1 MKFIGSEFST
11 NIGHFAMRAP
21 VANTTDGASFGFSS
35 TGEHMIRITSTG
47 VFLANATIAGDLTV
61 QGTTSSQGESE
72 STDIVLTPAS
82 APSPTTNKLY
92 NLSSGGL
99 TFSGSKVITTTATPG
114 AAQIYFGDDNG
125 DIITS
130 SNCQFNLTSTNVLTI
145 TGDISAT
152 GDLITEASDSRLKDV
167 SGVITD
173 GLSRIQNINPVE
185 FKWNEEAQ
193 TKYDADDNPHV
204 GLIAQEVEATVPEI
218 VKPSPWN
225 GQYKTLQ
232 YEKMVPILLSAIKE
246 LNEKVEKLEQQLEKH
261 NHE

>member
-1 MKFIGSEFST
+1 MASSNFRVKNGAEITEVLYVS
-11 NIGHFAMRAP
+11 
-21 VANTTDGASFGFSS
+21 GASSLRNVGIL
-35 TGEHMIRITSTG
+35 GP
-47 VFLANATIAGDLTV
+47 VDPDVAGLTV
-61 QGTTSSQGESE
+61 H
-72 STDIVLTPAS
+72 
-82 APSPTTNKLY
+82 
-92 NLSSGGL
+92 
-99 TFSGSKVITTTATPG
+99 
-114 AAQIYFGDDNG
+114 
-125 DIITS
+125 
-130 SNCQFNLTSTNVLTI
+130 
-145 TGDISAT
+145 GDISAT
-152 GDLITEASDSRLKDV
+152 GDLITEASDLRLKDV

-204 GLIAQEVEATVPEI
+204 GLIAQEVEVTVPEI

>member
-72 STDIVLTPAS
+72 STDIVLTPGS

-99 TFSGSKVITTTATPG
+99 TFSGSKVVTTTATPG
-114 AAQIYFGDDNG
+114 AAQIYFGDDSGN
-125 DIITS
+125 IITS
-130 SNCQFNLTSTNVLTI
+130 SN
-145 TGDISAT
+145 
-152 GDLITEASDSRLKDV
+152 
-167 SGVITD
+167 
-173 GLSRIQNINPVE
+173 
-185 FKWNEEAQ
+185 
-193 TKYDADDNPHV
+193 
-204 GLIAQEVEATVPEI
+204 
-218 VKPSPWN
+218 
-225 GQYKTLQ
+225 
-232 YEKMVPILLSAIKE
+232 
-246 LNEKVEKLEQQLEKH
+246 
-261 NHE
+261 